1 MFIILLIY
9 TPIYFSIHHNTFSRT
24 KDDKAEI
31 AAEDFQAAPIVATPT
46 LPSSSSRGDTSM
58 PEEMWEVSSKF
69 WQQWHSPQKQKEEE
83 TSCTDMVVWSP
94 PAASSKPTLKRQM
107 AKVNLEIGEDRPTLR
122 RQMAKST
129 FDLDSSDMQTLA
141 LALQS
146 KALEAKQ
153 KIEVEKK
160 TSKAKAGKKI
170 YKKPSLKP
178 KEKKV
183 EDPQTPTKERKK
195 STFRHRKTSTAYH
208 HAKNMALKSGY
219 SPNSAKA
226 QGRAASGQVSMQ
238 IESGVLKEEDEEQ

>member
-1 MFIILLIY
+1 M
-9 TPIYFSIHHNTFSRT
+9 HHNTFST
-24 KDDKAEI
+24 AKDDKAEI
-31 AAEDFQAAPIVATPT
+31 AAEDFEAAPIVATPT

-58 PEEMWEVSSKF
+58 PEEMWGVSSKF
-69 WQQWHSPQKQKEEE
+69 WQQWHSPEKQKEEKK
-83 TSCTDMVVWSP
+83 SCTDMVVWSP
-94 PAASSKPTLKRQM
+94 PAPLSSSKPTLKRQM

-153 KIEVEKK
+153 KVEVKK
-160 TSKAKAGKKI
+160 KAAKAKAVKGAGKKI

-183 EDPQTPTKERKK
+183 EDPQTPAKETKK
-195 STFRHRKTSTAYH
+195 SSFRHRKTSTAYH

-226 QGRAASGQVSMQ
+226 QGRAASGQVSLQ
-238 IESGVLKEEDEEQ
+238 IDSGVLKEEDEEQ